1 MSDTIVSIISLVSIS
16 ITLVLLGV
24 IIADRRW
31 RADILGIFRQQQMAN
46 IELMSSNEKLS
57 TQVSLIQEKLDLALL
72 DLKEVRGQLEVM
84 TERAMAA
91 EEKVD
96 DS

>member
-31 RADILGIFRQQQMAN
+31 RADILSIFRQQQMAN
-46 IELMSSNEKLS
+46 IELMLANEKLS
-57 TQVSLIQEKLDLALL
+57 KQVAVIQEKLDLVTAE
-72 DLKEVRGQLEVM
+72 LKEVRRQLEIM
-84 TERAMAA
+84 TKRAMVA
-91 EEKVD
+91 EERVD
-96 DS
+96 DG